1 MLSEE
6 RRELITK
13 EIEAK
18 CEQGEV
24 FFYPWYKMLCRY
36 KLYSTTR
43 RGSRK

>member
-24 FFYPWYKMLCRY
+24 FFL
-36 KLYSTTR
+36 SVV
-43 RGSRK
+43 